1 MASDRMAS
9 DRMASD
15 RMMMTEANRISSMR
29 NPPVAFLPTECR
41 EDNDRSHNAI
51 TPPQRAAD
59 YPKHIDDFSSEE

>member
-29 NPPVAFLPTECR
+29 NPPVVFLPTEFKN
-41 EDNDRSHNAI
+41 DSDRSNKAI
-51 TPPQRAAD
+51 APPRRVAD
-59 YPKHIDDFSSEE
+59 YSQDFDGPSSKG